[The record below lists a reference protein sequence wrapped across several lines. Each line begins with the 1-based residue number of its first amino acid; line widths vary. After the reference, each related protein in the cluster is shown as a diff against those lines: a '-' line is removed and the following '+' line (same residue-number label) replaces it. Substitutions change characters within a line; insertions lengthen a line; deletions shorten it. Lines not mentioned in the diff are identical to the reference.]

1 MLKPYRYRTDVY
13 INDKH
18 VERRFTDVILL
29 NEEEVENTAVIRAT
43 TFEEVWKLY
52 QDRAWR
58 WVLPGNTWCFK
69 EGRRRIEFYD
79 CLPFTHK
86 WNMLEHKP
94 NTWKEVR
101 LECEPVEYTRFSIED
116 ALKMED
122 VDRAIQYLKERGLT
136 IPVEK

>member
-29 NEEEVENTAVIRAT
+29 NEEEVKNTAVIRAT
-43 TFEEVWKLY
+43 TFEEVWNLY

-79 CLPFTHK
+79 CLPVINK
-86 WNMLEHKP
+86 WAMVEHKP